1 VERERLGVAQVSMA
15 LVLLVASGL
24 MLRSFNALLDVE
36 PGFGNPEEVVTFRL
50 HVPES
55 EVASAAEVAG
65 VYETL
70 AARLAQINGVESV
83 GPASSLTMEGLA
95 YDEEVSLEDEPRGAD
110 EELVQP
116 RLKWI
121 GAGYFEAMR
130 IPLVAGRAIE
140 WSDIRRGAPAVVVS
154 RRFAEAHW
162 GDAEAALGRRV
173 ARGALD
179 RRAGGALAGTLGGST
194 WHEIVGVVGDV
205 HDDGLQRPAPEV
217 IFWPVP
223 VSGYVVQREM
233 SFAVRTSRPSPSSVF
248 PEIQAAIAEVNP
260 NLPVFN
266 GGTLDQI
273 LASSMARTSF
283 TLLTLLVAGAVALAL
298 GLVGIYGVISYV
310 VSQRTQEIGVRIA
323 LGASRGAVSGMVV
336 KQGTVLAGLGVAIGL
351 VAATGLTRLMASLL
365 YGVEAND
372 PLTFAATAGLLLA
385 VAVTASYLPARR
397 AARTDPLEALRSE

>member
-1 VERERLGVAQVSMA
+1 
-15 LVLLVASGL
+15 
-24 MLRSFNALLDVE
+24 
-36 PGFGNPEEVVTFRL
+36 
-50 HVPES
+50 
-55 EVASAAEVAG
+55 
-65 VYETL
+65 
-70 AARLAQINGVESV
+70 
-83 GPASSLTMEGLA
+83 
-95 YDEEVSLEDEPRGAD
+95 
-110 EELVQP
+110 
-116 RLKWI
+116 
-121 GAGYFEAMR
+121 
-130 IPLVAGRAIE
+130 
-140 WSDIRRGAPAVVVS
+140 
-154 RRFAEAHW
+154 
-162 GDAEAALGRRV
+162 
-173 ARGALD
+173 
-179 RRAGGALAGTLGGST
+179 
-194 WHEIVGVVGDV
+194 VVGDV

-233 SFAVRTSRPSPSSVF
+233 SFAVRMSRPSPSSVF
-248 PEIQAAIAEVNP
+248 PEIQAAIVEVNP

-273 LASSMARTSF
+273 LARSMARTSF
-283 TLLTLLVAGAVALAL
+283 TLLTLLVAGTVALAL

-323 LGASRGAVSGMVV
+323 LGASRAAVSAMVV

-365 YGVEAND
+365 YGVEATD